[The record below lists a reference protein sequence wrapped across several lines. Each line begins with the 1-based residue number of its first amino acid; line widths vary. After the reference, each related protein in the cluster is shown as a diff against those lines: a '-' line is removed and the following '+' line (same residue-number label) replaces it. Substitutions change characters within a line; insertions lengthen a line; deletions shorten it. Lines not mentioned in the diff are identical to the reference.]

1 MEFSREHFSVHDK
14 IEDLFENPEAFAILS
29 GALYAA
35 TGMKL
40 KKSMLAMMGSKTLL
54 ELWDMMSQMGSS
66 DDRKPPENALRII
79 NAELGKVRKPES

>member
-1 MEFSREHFSVHDK
+1 
-14 IEDLFENPEAFAILS
+14 
-29 GALYAA
+29 
-35 TGMKL
+35 
-40 KKSMLAMMGSKTLL
+40 MMGSKTLR